1 MHGKTSSTVS
11 TVKEDTSAQ
20 RRDDSDTACERH
32 NGTGDI
38 RGLLEEKLT
47 VSEQAVLLGYD

>member
-11 TVKEDTSAQ
+11 TVQEDTSAQ

-32 NGTGDI
+32 GGTGDI
-38 RGLLEEKLT
+38 SGLLEEKLT
-47 VSEQAVLLGYD
+47 VSEQAVLLWYD